1 MPIVELRIAST
12 QVAARMD
19 EVREWL
25 RDRQSVHKLTST
37 GSSGETLV
45 VIEFVSAAEAD
56 DFARQFSGSVV
67 PG

>member
-1 MPIVELRIAST
+1 
-12 QVAARMD
+12 MD

-25 RDRQSVHKLTST
+25 RERQSVHKLTST
-37 GSSGETLV
+37 GSSDETLV
-45 VIEFVSAAEAD
+45 VVEFVSAAEAD

>member
-1 MPIVELRIAST
+1 
-12 QVAARMD
+12 MD

-25 RDRQSVHKLTST
+25 HDHQSVHKLTST

-45 VIEFVSAAEAD
+45 VVEFMSADEAD